1 MKLHRPN
8 TLTSINNTIRK
19 IKCQLVNKKYFIFYK
34 NNHIKTKTGKL
45 AHGLKS
51 ITFFIKLYNYYEK
64 GCKKCPLFLKYQSI
78 SYSIKGKNHR
88 QKTVMIYSFFN
99 LSAKEGII

>member
-1 MKLHRPN
+1 MKLHRPIAQ
-8 TLTSINNTIRK
+8 TSINNTIRK

-45 AHGLKS
+45 AHRLKL
-51 ITFFIKLYNYYEK
+51 TKLFTELYNYCEK
-64 GCKKCPLFLKYQSI
+64 CCKKCNILSKFQSI
-78 SYSIKGKNHR
+78 NHFIKGKNHR

-99 LSAKEGII
+99 LLAKEGIK